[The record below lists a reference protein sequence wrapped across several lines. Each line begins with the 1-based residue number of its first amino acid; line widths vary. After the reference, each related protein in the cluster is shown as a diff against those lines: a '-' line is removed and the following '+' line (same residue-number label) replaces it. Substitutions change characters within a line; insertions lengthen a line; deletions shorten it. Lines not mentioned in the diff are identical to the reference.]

1 MFIGDST
8 QGIPGCN
15 RVAKKHIFSLAMA
28 GAKDGSTAII
38 ARCSLY
44 LCIMESYDVIVI
56 GSGPGGYVAAIR
68 SAQLGNKTAL
78 VEKYSSLGGTCLNVG
93 CIPSKALLDSSEHY
107 HQALHQF
114 SEHGIHASDWK
125 LDFKQMISRKAG
137 VVEQTVAGID
147 FLMKKNGIEVHT
159 GTGSFVDAHTIA
171 VTPSKGKATSISGKH
186 IIIATGSKPASL
198 PFINV
203 DKKRVIT
210 STEALSLK
218 DLPKH
223 MVVIGGGVIGL
234 ELGSVYARLGT
245 EVHVVEYQDTII
257 PIMDRTMGKELM
269 RSMKKL
275 GVKFH
280 LQHGVKEV
288 KASAKGV
295 VVKADDKKGQEVEWK
310 TEYCL
315 VSVGRKPFTAGLN
328 VEAAGLSLDE
338 RGRIP
343 VDEQMRTTVPHIFAI
358 GDVVRG
364 AMLAHKAEEEGV
376 VAAEVIAGQHPH
388 IDYNLIPNVVYT
400 WPEVAGVG
408 QTEEQLK
415 ASEVAYKSGS
425 FPFKASGR
433 ARASMDTDGSVKVLA
448 HADTDEILGIHI
460 CGPRAADMIAEAVV
474 AMEFRATA
482 EDISR
487 MSHAHPTF
495 TEAIKEAALAAT
507 DNRALHI

>member
-1 MFIGDST
+1 M
-8 QGIPGCN
+8 
-15 RVAKKHIFSLAMA
+15 
-28 GAKDGSTAII
+28 
-38 ARCSLY
+38 
-44 LCIMESYDVIVI
+44 
-56 GSGPGGYVAAIR
+56 
-68 SAQLGNKTAL
+68 
-78 VEKYSSLGGTCLNVG
+78 
-93 CIPSKALLDSSEHY
+93 
-107 HQALHQF
+107 
-114 SEHGIHASDWK
+114 
-125 LDFKQMISRKAG
+125 
-137 VVEQTVAGID
+137 
-147 FLMKKNGIEVHT
+147 
-159 GTGSFVDAHTIA
+159 GSFKDAHTIE
-171 VTPSKGKATSISGKH
+171 VKPTKGKGSSVKGDH
-186 IIIATGSKPASL
+186 IILATGSKPASL
-198 PFINV
+198 PFIQI

-210 STEALSLK
+210 STEALSLPS
-218 DLPKH
+218 LPKS

-257 PIMDRTMGKELM
+257 PTMDRGMGKELM

-280 LQHGVKEV
+280 LQHGVKAV
-288 KASAKGV
+288 KATAKNV
-295 VVKADDKKGQEVEWK
+295 TVKADDKKGKEVEWK
-310 TEYCL
+310 ADYCL
-315 VSVGRKPFTAGLN
+315 VSVGRRPYTEGLN
-328 VEAAGLSLDE
+328 LEAAGLAVDE
-338 RGRIP
+338 RGRID
-343 VDEQMRTTVPHIFAI
+343 VNDQMRTSVPHIFAI

-415 ASEVAYKSGS
+415 ANSVPYKGGS

-448 HADTDEILGIHI
+448 HADTDEILGIHM

-507 DNRALHI
+507 GNRALHV